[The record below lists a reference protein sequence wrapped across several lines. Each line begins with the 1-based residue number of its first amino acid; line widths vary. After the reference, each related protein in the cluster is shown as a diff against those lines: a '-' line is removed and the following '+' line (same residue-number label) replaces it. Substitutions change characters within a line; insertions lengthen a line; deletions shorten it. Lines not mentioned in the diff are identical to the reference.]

1 MKRHRPRIICRAVER
16 GAAEAKPFSPPPPPY
31 VPPPPPTETDKL
43 YALIYAKS
51 VEGYRFTDNE
61 FGIPWIERNDIEE
74 KSGGVYVIRFRCP
87 TDRVHDVYFGGMAE
101 AVCKELNCA
110 VHFIHKTKWEYGL
123 PFEDCVWIIQKDEL
137 LHTDEPAEEDE
148 YDSGDSIDTQEEIE
162 GELTDDSTAEE
173 IDERFERTLEVFV

>member
-1 MKRHRPRIICRAVER
+1 M
-16 GAAEAKPFSPPPPPY
+16 PFSSLPPPPAPT
-31 VPPPPPTETDKL
+31 PPPTEADSL

-61 FGIPWIERNDIEE
+61 YGIPWIEGNDIEE

-110 VHFIHKTKWEYGL
+110 VHFMHKTRWEYGL
-123 PFEDCVWIIQKDEL
+123 PFEDCIWVVQKDEL
-137 LHTDEPAEEDE
+137 LQTEEPEVDEESDSTDSF
-148 YDSGDSIDTQEEIE
+148 DSQEEIE
-162 GELTDDSTAEE
+162 GELVDESTAEE
-173 IDERFERTLEVFV
+173 IDERFEKTLENFV